1 MPSCP
6 EILRR
11 DSKAFADRTV
21 SLADLLREREYGSD
35 SSLVEVMRELQHESP
50 YSSRS
55 SSHSSVSTIL
65 LTPVS
70 SDLTHDEDDED
81 EGLLDWLSAPQTPVI
96 IGLTGSE
103 EEDMDM
109 DIDMEE
115 EMDMEEDMGA
125 SHNLRRV
132 ARSRTLL
139 TRSVVDLLDDVED
152 SS

>member
-81 EGLLDWLSAPQTPVI
+81 EGLLDWLSAHPTPV

-109 DIDMEE
+109 DI
-115 EMDMEEDMGA
+115 DMEEDMGA